1 MNTVTPRIAAA
12 LARASRSAVA
22 KQSPSQL
29 RLLGSRVQSIHTP
42 TSITQSRLF
51 SVAAARRDNSKTAPA
66 PGTASTTPTPS
77 KAPSKIYTF
86 EEIRTH
92 AQDPTPTSPILIDVR
107 EPGELRTTGR
117 IPTSVNLPLS
127 SCPDAFFLP
136 ADEFEDRFGFEKPR
150 EGRGVV
156 FYCKAGVRSR
166 AAAALARE
174 GGWEGVGEFPGSWM
188 EWEGRGGEVER

>member
-1 MNTVTPRIAAA
+1 MNTATPRIAAA
-12 LARASRSAVA
+12 IARASRATIS

-29 RLLGSRVQSIHTP
+29 RPLGSRIQSIRTP
-42 TSITQSRLF
+42 TSIPQSRLF
-51 SVAAARRDNSKTAPA
+51 SVVASRRDNSKSAPA
-66 PGTASTTPTPS
+66 PGTSSPAPS
-77 KAPSKIYTF
+77 KAPSKIYSF
-86 EEIRTH
+86 EEVRTH
-92 AQDPTPTSPILIDVR
+92 AQNPTPASPIIIDVR
-107 EPGELRTTGR
+107 EPGELHTTGR

-136 ADEFEDRFGFEKPR
+136 ADEFEERFGFEKPR
-150 EGRGVV
+150 EGKGVV

-174 GGWEGVGEFPGSWM
+174 GGWGPVGEFPGSWL

>member
-1 MNTVTPRIAAA
+1 MNAATPRIAAA
-12 LARASRSAVA
+12 LVRASRNAAS
-22 KQSPSQL
+22 KQSISQL
-29 RLLGSRVQSIHTP
+29 RPLGSRIQSIRTP
-42 TSITQSRLF
+42 TSIPQSRPF
-51 SVAAARRDNSKTAPA
+51 SVAAALRDDSKSAPA
-66 PGTASTTPTPS
+66 SGTASSPTPS

-86 EEIRTH
+86 EEVRTH

-136 ADEFEDRFGFEKPR
+136 ADEFEERFGFEKPR

-166 AAAALARE
+166 AAAALASE
-174 GGWEGVGEFPGSWM
+174 GGWGPVGEFPGSWL
-188 EWEGRGGEVER
+188 EWEGRGGE

>member
-1 MNTVTPRIAAA
+1 MTQNPH
-12 LARASRSAVA
+12 
-22 KQSPSQL
+22 QL
-29 RLLGSRVQSIHTP
+29 
-42 TSITQSRLF
+42 
-51 SVAAARRDNSKTAPA
+51 PA
-66 PGTASTTPTPS
+66 QLPLQPHQKHQVKSTPS
-77 KAPSKIYTF
+77 KKYATPHSNPPVTHQLTPLQV
-86 EEIRTH
+86 RTH

-136 ADEFEDRFGFEKPR
+136 ADEFEERFGFEKPR

-166 AAAALARE
+166 AAAALASE
-174 GGWEGVGEFPGSWM
+174 GGWGPVGEFPGSWL

>member
-1 MNTVTPRIAAA
+1 MNTTTPRIAAA
-12 LARASRSAVA
+12 LARASRSAAA
-22 KQSPSQL
+22 KQFPSQL
-29 RLLGSRVQSIHTP
+29 RPLGSRIQSIRTP
-42 TSITQSRLF
+42 TSTPQSRLF
-51 SVAAARRDNSKTAPA
+51 SIAAARQDNSKSAPA
-66 PGTASTTPTPS
+66 PGTGSPTTAS
-77 KAPSKIYTF
+77 KVPSKIYTF
-86 EEIRTH
+86 EEVRKH

-136 ADEFEDRFGFEKPR
+136 ADEFEERFGFEKPR

-174 GGWEGVGEFPGSWM
+174 AGWEPVGEFPGSWL

>member
-1 MNTVTPRIAAA
+1 MKKYAPH
-12 LARASRSAVA
+12 
-22 KQSPSQL
+22 SPSPQ
-29 RLLGSRVQSIHTP
+29 
-42 TSITQSRLF
+42 
-51 SVAAARRDNSKTAPA
+51 K
-66 PGTASTTPTPS
+66 PTP
-77 KAPSKIYTF
+77 KLTPHPQV
-86 EEIRTH
+86 RTH
-92 AQDPTPTSPILIDVR
+92 AQNPSPTSPLLIDVR

-174 GGWEGVGEFPGSWM
+174 GGWEGVGEFPGSWL

>member
-1 MNTVTPRIAAA
+1 MNTATPRIAAA
-12 LARASRSAVA
+12 FARASRVAVS

-29 RLLGSRVQSIHTP
+29 RPLGSRIQSIRTP
-42 TSITQSRLF
+42 TSIPQSRLF
-51 SVAAARRDNSKTAPA
+51 SIAATRRDSSKSAPDPDA
-66 PGTASTTPTPS
+66 GASPTPS
-77 KAPSKIYTF
+77 KAPSKIYSF
-86 EEIRTH
+86 EEVRTH
-92 AQDPTPTSPILIDVR
+92 AQNPTPTSPILIDVR
-107 EPGELRTTGR
+107 EPGELHTTGR

-136 ADEFEDRFGFEKPR
+136 ADEFEERFGFEKPR
-150 EGRGVV
+150 EDRGAV

-174 GGWEGVGEFPGSWM
+174 GGWEKVGEFPGSWL